1 MVVLP
6 FVFCSNGFITNDYRL
21 MASSLVKMGAADG
34 EVDVNAFAFD
44 IEKVIDSLSSVEAQ
58 LDTSAV
64 IDEDTGRV
72 SYGTS
77 VNFDQEVRWRELP
90 NTKCTSRFWCSAAD
104 SARRLKSVC
113 FRGGGAMGSDGVNCA
128 NEFRFVFKPPSNC
141 H

>member
-1 MVVLP
+1 MVLS

-77 VNFDQEVRWRELP
+77 VNFDQEVRWRKLP
-90 NTKCTSRFWCSAAD
+90 YTKCTSRFWCSDAD

-113 FRGGGAMGSDGVNCA
+113 FRGGRWGQTA
-128 NEFRFVFKPPSNC
+128 
-141 H
+141 